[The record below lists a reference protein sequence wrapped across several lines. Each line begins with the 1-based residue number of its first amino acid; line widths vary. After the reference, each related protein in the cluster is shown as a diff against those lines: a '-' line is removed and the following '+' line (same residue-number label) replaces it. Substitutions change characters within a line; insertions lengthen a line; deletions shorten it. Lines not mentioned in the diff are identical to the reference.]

1 MIHRINVFFFKVL
14 FINFPLFSIRG
25 CVILKSIKDRMDDTE
40 DDARYPPKP
49 YSLNRQK
56 LPSYSRPIKNR
67 YQYEEEDEDDE
78 IEDRIEEEIE
88 EEEGYHVQ
96 FNDQSAY
103 RHNFNESEN
112 FERYPK
118 RQRLRSSGSGYRL
131 APRSVKLSYDWTE
144 HEAFVLLEIWGERF
158 LQLGRKSLRSE
169 DWVEVSEKVTEALK
183 VEKTEAQCRQMMD
196 VLKRKYKKEKVKVE
210 QMGVNDSKWVF
221 FKKMDM
227 LMDMRKESGGLA
239 CGIDSG
245 EYVFMDTN
253 VYLDRSNG
261 FDEMRD
267 SPSESEVEEEE
278 DDSNEGSLA
287 SLKMLADSVNKFG
300 DIYEKIEISKRE
312 QMMELE
318 KMRMDFQKELEL
330 QKKQI
335 LERAQVEIEK
345 IREGD
350 DDGDT
355 DDGGDGDSMGN
366 FSE

>member
-1 MIHRINVFFFKVL
+1 
-14 FINFPLFSIRG
+14 
-25 CVILKSIKDRMDDTE
+25 MDDTE

-56 LPSYSRPIKNR
+56 FPSYSRPIKNR
-67 YQYEEEDEDDE
+67 HHYEEDEDEE
-78 IEDRIEEEIE
+78 IDDLMEEENE
-88 EEEGYHVQ
+88 EDEGYHVE
-96 FNDQSAY
+96 FNDPSGY
-103 RHNFNESEN
+103 RHNFNESETYD
-112 FERYPK
+112 RTPK
-118 RQRLRSSGSGYRL
+118 RRKLRNAVPGYQL

-158 LQLGRKSLRSE
+158 LHLGRKSLRSD
-169 DWVEVSEKVTEALK
+169 DWVEVSEKVTEGLK

-210 QMGVNDSKWVF
+210 QMGINSSKWAF
-221 FKKMDM
+221 FMKMDM
-227 LMDMRKESGGLA
+227 LMDMIKESGGLA

-245 EYVFMDTN
+245 EYVFMDTK

-278 DDSNEGSLA
+278 EQENNEGSLA
-287 SLKMLADSVNKFG
+287 SLKILADSVNKFG
-300 DIYEKIEISKRE
+300 EIYEKIENSKRE

-318 KMRMDFQKELEL
+318 KMKMDFHRELEL

-350 DDGDT
+350 DDEDT
-355 DDGGDGDSMGN
+355 DDSGNGDSVQTL
-366 FSE
+366 SE

>member
-1 MIHRINVFFFKVL
+1 
-14 FINFPLFSIRG
+14 
-25 CVILKSIKDRMDDTE
+25 MDDTE
-40 DDARYPPKP
+40 DDARYPPKS

-56 LPSYSRPIKNR
+56 LPLYSRPIKNR
-67 YQYEEEDEDDE
+67 YQYEEGDEDEEIDDHV
-78 IEDRIEEEIE
+78 EEVNE
-88 EEEGYHVQ
+88 EEEGYGVE
-96 FNDQSAY
+96 FDDPNGY
-103 RHNFNESEN
+103 RHNFKESES

-118 RQRLRSSGSGYRL
+118 RQKLRNSVSGYQL
-131 APRSVKLSYDWTE
+131 APRSVKLSFDWTE

-158 LQLGRKSLRSE
+158 LQLGRKSLRTE
-169 DWVEVSEKVTEALK
+169 DWLEVSEKVTEALK

-210 QMGVNDSKWVF
+210 QMGANGSKWVF

-239 CGIDSG
+239 CGVDSG
-245 EYVFMDTN
+245 EYVFMDTK

-267 SPSESEVEEEE
+267 SPSESEVEDEAEEE
-278 DDSNEGSLA
+278 DNSEESLA
-287 SLKMLADSVNKFG
+287 SLRMLADSVNKFG
-300 DIYEKIEISKRE
+300 EIYEKIENSKRE

-318 KMRMDFQKELEL
+318 RMRMDFHRELEL

-335 LERAQVEIEK
+335 LETAQVEIEK

-350 DDGDT
+350 DGRDT
-355 DDGGDGDSMGN
+355 DDDGDGDGDGDGDSMEN
-366 FSE
+366 LSE